1 MKRKL
6 TLLTNFVQS
15 VLVAMFFL
23 FSIGEI
29 RAQLPYSSAHFGAGN
44 TATING
50 VKVTRIFQGNVVGVA
65 PANRLSAANGYCAGF
80 PSGARYAIVNTAGN
94 GQIVY
99 VFNEPV
105 KEVDV
110 DLIGMG
116 RKNDSSKEG

>member
-29 RAQLPYSSAHFGAGN
+29 RAQLPYSPAHFGTGN

-50 VKVTRIFQGNVVGVA
+50 VKVTRSFGGNA
-65 PANRLSAANGYCAGF
+65 DKIDLNGFTPRNIY
-80 PSGARYAIVNTAGN
+80 
-94 GQIVY
+94 
-99 VFNEPV
+99 
-105 KEVDV
+105 
-110 DLIGMG
+110 LI
-116 RKNDSSKEG
+116 RPNP